1 MAVLPD
7 FPTPEAIARGWPQ
20 TLIDWFS
27 RLSRLIFA
35 VSKGDIVY
43 EIGNRAMETQSDGQL
58 VESDITSTEL
68 GYLDGVISN
77 IQPQLDSKTPKG
89 YGGLSVN
96 GNATNLALAAQDTW
110 YQYTYFDTNDP
121 SLGMTP
127 DHTNDHITIGTTGV
141 YLVVG
146 SASFSGSA
154 TTTFEGQIFI
164 NNGATGFPNA
174 HFERKLGAGGDIG
187 ATALDGILNLTAGD
201 TVEFWVQRTD
211 GAAVTKNFV
220 GKDITIS
227 LVRLA

>member
-1 MAVLPD
+1 MTVLPD
-7 FPTPEAIARGWPQ
+7 FPTPEARQRGWPQ

-27 RLSRLIFA
+27 RLSKLIFD

-43 EIGNRAMETQSDGQL
+43 EIGNRATETDSNGKL
-58 VESDITSTEL
+58 IESDITSTEL
-68 GYLDGVISN
+68 GYLDGVTSN
-77 IQPQLDSKTPKG
+77 IQTQLNAKTPKG

-96 GNATNLALAAQDTW
+96 GNTTNTALAAQDTW

-121 SLGMTP
+121 SSGMTP

-154 TTTFEGQIFI
+154 TTTFEAQIFI

-187 ATALDGILNLTAGD
+187 AAALDGIINLTSGD
-201 TVEFWVQRTD
+201 TVELWIQRTD
-211 GAAVTKNFV
+211 GGGVSKNFL
-220 GKDITIS
+220 GRDITIS